1 MELID
6 TWNINRYIC
15 NVLHKAR
22 SFVICPMYSFVLYYN
37 IEQSGFNAVSA
48 SLVVFEAVSMSTE
61 SFRDWCSICEM
72 SCIMYGVVCL
82 SYELLSM
89 IHKSFSPDVIKFQT
103 NSKKKHPCVA
113 GSGVK

>member
-22 SFVICPMYSFVLYYN
+22 SFVICPMYSYVLYYN
-37 IEQSGFNAVSA
+37 IEQSGFNVVSA
-48 SLVVFEAVSMSTE
+48 SLVVFEAVSTSTE
-61 SFRDWCSICEM
+61 SFRDCIM

-89 IHKSFSPDVIKFQT
+89 IHKSFSPYVIKFQT